1 MNDRPES
8 YIEKAEAKEDICF
21 EYGVFGLDAVDCDIL
36 CGLETEEKRN
46 EYLKKRFLFSKS
58 CCFESQKISESEIL

>member
-8 YIEKAEAKEDICF
+8 CIEKAEAKEDICF

-46 EYLKKRFLFSKS
+46 EYLKKRFP
-58 CCFESQKISESEIL
+58 EGIL